1 MTIFAQS
8 LDWKNFVI
16 YGRKGEY
23 DLHIQIYTEIS
34 FKSNDEL

>member
-16 YGRKGEY
+16 YGRKGDY
-23 DLHIQIYTEIS
+23 DLQIYTEIA
-34 FKSNDEL
+34 FKSNYEL